1 MAKELPK
8 DSTKFRLNM
17 ADYVDP
23 IVFAEDPVV
32 KLTHFQ
38 DGLVTLYGPPKLGKS
53 TLASC
58 IPGAYFCDVE
68 DGLGYLDVRAQ
79 RVSTWLSFLAFVED
93 QRAHPAQ
100 CKRVGM
106 YVIDSIDV
114 LVSRCMDFLC
124 KKWNVE
130 EPRDVAWGGTYVE
143 AAKLI
148 DLWILRL
155 LETGPGVLL
164 ISHERQRK
172 YRFRDMDMTRC
183 SMDLSDT
190 SYSVISNRNHI
201 MLHMRNLH
209 STEKKPGD
217 TSATRCLSTQ
227 GNELEDA
234 GDRTKKLPSLI
245 KFNTEADAVAQ
256 ILACFEEGYTKIQNK
271 PIKVKKVLKRSINRP
286 ITKPALK
293 KGILRKGGTRA

>member
-8 DSTKFRLNM
+8 ESTKFRLNM

-32 KLTHFQ
+32 KLTQFQ

-58 IPGAYFCDVE
+58 IPGAYFCDIE
-68 DGLGYLDVRAQ
+68 DGLGYLNVRAQ
-79 RVSTWLSFLAFVED
+79 RISTWLSFLAFVED
-93 QRAHPAQ
+93 QRKNPAQ
-100 CKRVGM
+100 CKKIGM
-106 YVIDSIDV
+106 YVLDSIDV

-130 EPRDVAWGGTYVE
+130 EPRDVAWGGTYIE

-155 LETGPGVLL
+155 LETGPGILL

-172 YRFRDMDMTRC
+172 YRFRGMDMTRC

-201 MLHMRNLH
+201 MMHMRNLH

-217 TSATRCLSTQ
+217 TRATRCISIQ
-227 GNELEDA
+227 SNELEDA
-234 GDRTKKLPSLI
+234 GDRTKKLPDLI
-245 KFNTEADAVAQ
+245 KFDTEEDAVRQ
-256 ILACFEEGYTKIQNK
+256 ILACFEEGYTPRKVAK
-271 PIKVKKVLKRSINRP
+271 KVIKKTVKKVLK
-286 ITKPALK
+286 KV
-293 KGILRKGGTRA
+293 ILRKGGTPRA